1 MLLQRGLTMAKE
13 YIKDFYGK
21 VLGYLETQGTKTTVR
36 DFYGKVLGTYD
47 SRDNF
52 TRDFYGKVISKGN
65 TVVGLLYKNQK

>member
-1 MLLQRGLTMAKE
+1 MAKE

-21 VLGYLETQGTKTTVR
+21 VIGYLETQGTKTTAR
-36 DFYGKVLGTYD
+36 DFYGKVLGSYD

-52 TRDFYGKVISKGN
+52 TRDFYGKVVSRGN